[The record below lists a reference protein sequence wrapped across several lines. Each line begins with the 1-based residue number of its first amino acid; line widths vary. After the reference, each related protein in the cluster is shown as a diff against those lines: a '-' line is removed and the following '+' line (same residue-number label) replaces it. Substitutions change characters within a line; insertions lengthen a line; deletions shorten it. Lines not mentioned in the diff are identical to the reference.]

1 VSRADDRELRSASA
15 RLTIQFAVLVLVLFA
30 VLGAVVVAIVSASQS
45 QAAQRAVMDA
55 SMVDSPHDVHPPA
68 FVTIIGQ
75 DGRTQSS
82 PDLPKGLPDEQA
94 IARISS
100 SGGDEQTTTELA
112 GHTYLVRTSS
122 HDGRVSQVAYD
133 LREQQDELGRLI
145 TALVISGVVAAAAAA
160 LIGVFIARRAMR
172 PLADALAMQR
182 RFVADAS
189 HELRTPL
196 TLLSTRAQ
204 LVRRRLRDAGGP
216 GDVQAVSEGI
226 DEIVGD
232 SKALTE
238 IVEDLLV
245 AADPREASIREPVDL
260 REVSEAASASIRPKA
275 ADSGVTVTVTAG
287 EPVVVTGAPIS
298 LRRLVLAM
306 LDNAVEH
313 AADVVEVS
321 VLREGKVAVLRVRD
335 DGPGFPAETATRA
348 FDRFASARAGAEQAG
363 AESTGTE
370 SAGTESAGTEPPAA
384 SRHYGLGLAL
394 VAEVATRHGGSVA
407 AGNTGPGGG
416 ASVEVRLPIANR

>member
-1 VSRADDRELRSASA
+1 MSRADDRELRSAST
-15 RLTIQFAVLVLVLFA
+15 RLAIQFAALILVMFA
-30 VLGAVVVAIVSASQS
+30 VLGAVVVAIVSAGQS
-45 QAAQRAVMDA
+45 EAAQRALMDA

-68 FVTIIGQ
+68 FVTIVGP
-75 DGRTQSS
+75 DGRSQSS
-82 PDLPKGLPDEQA
+82 RDLPTGLPDEQA
-94 IARISS
+94 IERVSS
-100 SGGDEQTTTELA
+100 SGVAEQTTTRLD
-112 GHTYLVRTSS
+112 GDTYLVRTSS

-133 LREQQDELGRLI
+133 LGEQQDELGRLI

-204 LVRRRLRDAGGP
+204 LVRRRLRDADGAD
-216 GDVQAVSEGI
+216 DVQAVTEGI

-245 AADPREASIREPVDL
+245 AADPREAGIREQVDL
-260 REVSEAASASIRPKA
+260 REISEEAAATIRPKA
-275 ADSGVTVTVTAG
+275 AEGGVTVTVTDG

-306 LDNAVEH
+306 LDNAVEY
-313 AADVVEVS
+313 AAGVVEVS
-321 VLREGKVAVLRVRD
+321 VAREGKTAVLRVQD

-348 FDRFASARAGAEQAG
+348 FDRFASARESSERAGDG
-363 AESTGTE
+363 A
-370 SAGTESAGTEPPAA
+370 PAA

-407 AGNTGPGGG
+407 ARNAGPGGG
-416 ASVEVRLPIANR
+416 ASVEVRLPVATR